1 MSLGERIKQVRKA
14 LNLTQ
19 REFGEH
25 IGMKQNSVA
34 QVEMGRNTSEQTIL
48 TICRVFN
55 VNEDWL
61 RNGKGNEMF
70 KRKPSNLLDELAKE
84 FNIGEFGR
92 TVIEKML
99 RLDEK
104 QWQAVCEF
112 MSETIA
118 DLSKS
123 AEASP
128 VNAQRDKPSV
138 TTKKRAAAIPAT
150 LQQTNHSTETVS
162 VPKAEWEEMKRM
174 LMEQQ
179 KQIDTINQEDAL
191 RDLLEGKSDLSTF
204 WSK

>member
-19 REFGEH
+19 REFGER

-48 TICRVFN
+48 TICRVFD

-70 KRKPSNLLDELAKE
+70 KRKPSNLLDGLAKE

-118 DLSKS
+118 DLSKGTAASSVGTQCDEPVVTAKNEPTIS
-123 AEASP
+123 ATSHQIADS
-128 VNAQRDKPSV
+128 S
-138 TTKKRAAAIPAT
+138 
-150 LQQTNHSTETVS
+150 ETIS
-162 VPKAEWEEMKRM
+162 VPKAEWEEMKHM

-179 KQIDTINQEDAL
+179 KQIDAINQEDAI
-191 RDLLEGKSDLSTF
+191 RDLLEGKSNLSTL
-204 WSK
+204 WSE